1 MIFMLLRVSPL
12 TDRVIGVEVGVGG
25 GIMDNSAEIFFLVYS
40 AGVFMVDWELSVKT
54 HSVNSHDHS
63 KRAAIATGIL
73 THDKY
78 DGSGDPT
85 AH

>member
-25 GIMDNSAEIFFLVYS
+25 HNGQFSRDLFLVYS